1 MKKLSRI
8 ILTVLSVFLAALLA
22 LSSLYVAA
30 LYTVRSHYTPDYIY
44 NTMSSLDYASLKI
57 SDGSGGTDTLCNIA
71 NRTVADFGMTF
82 TEDDFNIAIRTFSL
96 DAVITS
102 FLQDIRSWAF
112 DDGAI
117 PSISPKETADI
128 ILSGLDQSLLS
139 IVSLAENPRE
149 LLEAALS
156 NLDEVANLSEI
167 FSSAEPVREL
177 LSKGTLIFV
186 LSVCAT
192 LFLLIITMN
201 RLKLTSSMIYGG
213 VAWTVAGSVL
223 MFADKLLAPIKLE
236 LLASTMLPE
245 ETLDIIYTPL
255 IEALNRTG
263 THLMLSGLTIAIVF
277 AVFGTFAGMIR
288 REKQRASE
296 FADSQK
302 IV

>member
-22 LSSLYVAA
+22 LSSLYAAA

-44 NTMSSLDYASLKI
+44 NTMSSLDYASLKV

-82 TEDDFNIAIRTFSL
+82 TENDFNIAIRTFSL
-96 DAVITS
+96 DAVITA

-117 PSISPKETADI
+117 PHIAPEETADI
-128 ILSGLDQSLLS
+128 ILSGLDQSILS
-139 IVSLAENPRE
+139 IVSFAENPRE

-156 NLDEVANLSEI
+156 NLDEVTNLSEI

-186 LSVCAT
+186 LSVCAS
-192 LFLLIITMN
+192 LFLLIITTN

-213 VAWTVAGSVL
+213 IAWTVAGSVL
-223 MFADKLLAPIKLE
+223 MFADRLLSPIKLE

-245 ETLDIIYTPL
+245 ETLDIIYIPL

-263 THLMLSGLTIAIVF
+263 THLMLSGLMIAIVF

-288 REKQRASE
+288 REKLRASE

-302 IV
+302 YV